1 MQKRWKYDDTLCT
14 GCENKEETGQEILM
28 CDKLSENPENIP
40 YSWFYKELV
49 KDQVSAAKVMMKKLK
64 VREKLREEVTREK
77 EKKIDLV
84 IPPQVLSTT
93 LEL

>member
-1 MQKRWKYDDTLCT
+1 
-14 GCENKEETGQEILM
+14 M

-49 KDQVSAAKVMMKKLK
+49 KDQVSAAKVLMKKLK
-64 VREKLREEVTREK
+64 LREKLREEVTWEK

-84 IPPQVLSTT
+84 IPPKCLAQHLSSSS
-93 LEL
+93 LYACLYLYFEPAWI